1 MDTFLVPACLTLAL
15 TTISFAVQAWQWR
28 TKAQDAERTNMQLGC
43 DMARIARDTH
53 DAAWSA
59 CRRHMLGLVYRVA
72 TKAEREGRDAFAAL
86 REVSHE
92 SEVVQVPSEV

>member
-1 MDTFLVPACLTLAL
+1 MNDYLVPATLVL
-15 TTISFAVQAWQWR
+15 FTTTISFAVQAWQWR
-28 TKAQDAERTNMQLGC
+28 ARATEAERTNMQLGC

-53 DAAWSA
+53 DAAWSE
-59 CRRHMLGLVYRVA
+59 CRRHMLGMVYRIA
-72 TKAEREGRDAFAAL
+72 TKAERDAFAAL